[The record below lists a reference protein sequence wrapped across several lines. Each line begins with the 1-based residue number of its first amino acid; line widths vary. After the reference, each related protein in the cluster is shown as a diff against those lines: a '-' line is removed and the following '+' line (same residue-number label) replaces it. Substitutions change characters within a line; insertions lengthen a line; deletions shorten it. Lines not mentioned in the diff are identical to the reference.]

1 MRRHRPRRG
10 LAAYGTA
17 GESSFKVQALSGDI
31 PGVNPECREGV
42 SPAHNPQATVSII
55 IPALDEEASIARAI
69 RSCREAGPCEV
80 IVVDG
85 GSRDR
90 TVEIARGR
98 ADAVISAPRG
108 RATQMNAGA
117 SVAGGEVL
125 LFLHADT
132 LLPGGSVTAVLGAL
146 QDPAVIGGAFR
157 VRLAASHGAGRYVR
171 ATLGIT
177 GRMIGAR
184 GSVSRSYSGDQAIFV
199 RAEAFRTV
207 GGYPEIP
214 LMEDVELSRRMRRT
228 GKTVLLPLRVETS
241 GQRWE
246 AWGPLRTVLFMW
258 RLRIGYLLG
267 RTPSRCAEA
276 YRRGPAL
283 KRREPPSPKSSTGG

>member
-1 MRRHRPRRG
+1 MSRRR
-10 LAAYGTA
+10 
-17 GESSFKVQALSGDI
+17 LS
-31 PGVNPECREGV
+31 V
-42 SPAHNPQATVSII
+42 I

-69 RSCREAGPCEV
+69 LSCREAGPCEV

-90 TVEIARGR
+90 TAEIARGR
-98 ADAVISAPRG
+98 ADAVIIAPRG

-117 SVAGGEVL
+117 AVAGGEIL

-132 LLPGGSVTAVLGAL
+132 LLPRGAVPVVIGAL

-157 VRLAASHGAGRYVR
+157 VRLAASSGAGRYIR

-177 GRMIGAR
+177 GRAIGAR
-184 GSVSRSYSGDQAIFV
+184 ARVTRAFTGDQAIFV
-199 RAEAFRTV
+199 RAETFRSV

-214 LMEDVELSRRMRRT
+214 LMEDVELSRRMRRA

-241 GQRWE
+241 GRRWE

-267 RTPSRCAEA
+267 RTPSRCADA
-276 YRRGPAL
+276 YRRGPAQ
-283 KRREPPSPKSSTGG
+283 GG

>member
-1 MRRHRPRRG
+1 M
-10 LAAYGTA
+10 
-17 GESSFKVQALSGDI
+17 
-31 PGVNPECREGV
+31 
-42 SPAHNPQATVSII
+42 PARISVI
-55 IPALDEEASIARAI
+55 IPALDEEASIARTI

-80 IVVDG
+80 VVVDG

-98 ADAVISAPRG
+98 ADSVIAAPRG

-117 SVAGGEVL
+117 AVAGGEVL

-132 LLPGGSVTAVLGAL
+132 LLPGGSVPAVLGAL
-146 QDPAVIGGAFR
+146 QDPATIGGAFR

-184 GSVSRSYSGDQAIFV
+184 AGIARAFTGDQAIFV

-241 GQRWE
+241 GRRWE

-267 RTPSRCAEA
+267 KTPSRCAEA
-276 YRRGPAL
+276 YGRGPAL
-283 KRREPPSPKSSTGG
+283 MRREPPPPTSSARG

>member
-1 MRRHRPRRG
+1 
-10 LAAYGTA
+10 
-17 GESSFKVQALSGDI
+17 
-31 PGVNPECREGV
+31 
-42 SPAHNPQATVSII
+42 
-55 IPALDEEASIARAI
+55 
-69 RSCREAGPCEV
+69 V

-90 TVEIARGR
+90 TVEIAHAR
-98 ADAVISAPRG
+98 ADAVIIAPRG
-108 RATQMNAGA
+108 RAAQMNAGA
-117 SVAGGEVL
+117 AVARGEVL

-132 LLPGGSVTAVLGAL
+132 FLPGGSVPAVLGAL
-146 QDPAVIGGAFR
+146 QDPALIGGAFR
-157 VRLAASHGAGRYVR
+157 VRLAASAGAGRYVR
-171 ATLGIT
+171 AALGVT

-184 GSVSRSYSGDQAIFV
+184 ACVARAFTGDQAIFA
-199 RAEAFRTV
+199 RAEAFRAV

-214 LMEDVELSRRMRRT
+214 LMEDVELSRRMRRA

-241 GQRWE
+241 GRRWE

-276 YRRGPAL
+276 YRRGPAAL
-283 KRREPPSPKSSTGG
+283 MRREPPPPMSSAGG